1 MPWSSSRQR
10 RALRHDAAS
19 FEALSLC
26 GWEQI
31 DLSLPIISDEVRAFV
46 EKLEEQGAVR
56 RFAELASASRP
67 TRSTAAIRT
76 ASSEPRTGRS
86 PAKCNYRCRHC

>member
-1 MPWSSSRQR
+1 MKRL
-10 RALRHDAAS
+10 LREDLVLRGWEKLPYAVVERPHNGVRFVDART

-26 GWEQI
+26 DGQI

-56 RFAELASASRP
+56 RC
-67 TRSTAAIRT
+67 
-76 ASSEPRTGRS
+76 EPGERLT
-86 PAKCNYRCRHC
+86 PDQEYRR